1 MNNLDKAKIII
12 KAFYEFAD
20 LGIYN
25 SRNVAGDVLETIYNI
40 KELEDGI
47 LENF

>member
-25 SRNVAGDVLETIYNI
+25 SRNVAGDVLETIYKEGGNYANI
-40 KELEDGI
+40 
-47 LENF
+47 